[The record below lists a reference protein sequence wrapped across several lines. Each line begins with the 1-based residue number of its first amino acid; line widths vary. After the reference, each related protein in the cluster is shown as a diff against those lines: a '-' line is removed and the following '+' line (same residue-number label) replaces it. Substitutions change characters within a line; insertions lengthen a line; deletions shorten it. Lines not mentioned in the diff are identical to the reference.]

1 MTEQEIKEKALDYID
16 MFLTEADVWGFSADK
31 INDWAEYAK
40 SLVFQIC
47 GIVDFVKYLVKY
59 LDEKDC
65 AEEIDDKD
73 LNNYVI

>member
-31 INDWAEYAK
+31 MDDWAEYAK

-47 GIVDFVKYLVKY
+47 GVVDFVKYLVKHS
-59 LDEKDC
+59 DEEDC